1 MFLNLVLLLVWVT
14 WGGREFHVVMALF
27 NTVHFPASSLDLG
40 TVKTPLVACLV
51 WYQWVSE
58 RCANCL
64 NRQFCT
70 INTSHKANSDVV
82 NFSSTLTCMLTFALR
97 VHLSAVPAALLW
109 TNCNLHM
116 SFFATQLGSRLG
128 ATKLGSVG
136 PVWLIEMSRKQSNAL
151 WTDLFPF

>member
-1 MFLNLVLLLVWVT
+1 MVRKGWSVRIRHLQDEVVSDGQPCEHCASTMTLVWCHSYCFWKPLSLLCHKVFFYLFFYLVLLLVWVT

-27 NTVHFPASSLDLG
+27 NTVHFPASALDLG
-40 TVKTPLVACLV
+40 TVKTPLVAFLV

-70 INTSHKANSDVV
+70 INTSHKANSDAV

-97 VHLSAVPAALLW
+97 VH
-109 TNCNLHM
+109 
-116 SFFATQLGSRLG
+116 
-128 ATKLGSVG
+128 
-136 PVWLIEMSRKQSNAL
+136 
-151 WTDLFPF
+151 